1 MKTKKLV
8 MAALLGALAAILM
21 VLDFNV
27 PLAPGFIK
35 FDFSDFPVL
44 IGGFVFGPLTGVLI
58 AFLKIV
64 LNLLFK
70 PTTTMF
76 VGEASNFL
84 LSVCYMGVACLFYR
98 KHRTK
103 KGAVI
108 GMVLATVTTSL
119 FAIASNILVMF
130 PMYAKL
136 FGMSMEQIVGMVSAV
151 NPFVKDVTTMV
162 IASLVPFN
170 LFKYGVISL
179 ITFISYKKIEVILKK
194 YPNCKQ
200 KLEIRR

>member
-27 PLAPGFIK
+27 PFVPMFIK

-44 IGGFVFGPLTGVLI
+44 IGGFVFGPATGVLV

-64 LNLLFK
+64 LNLIFK

-84 LSVCYMGVACLFYR
+84 LSVCYMGVACIYYR

-103 KGAVI
+103 KGAVV
-108 GMVLATVTTSL
+108 GMALATVATSL
-119 FAIASNILVMF
+119 FAIASNLLVMF
-130 PMYAKL
+130 PTYAKL
-136 FGMSMEQIVGMVSAV
+136 FGMSTEAIIGMFSKI
-151 NPFVKDVTTMV
+151 NPLVKDMTTMV

-170 LFKYGVISL
+170 LLKYGVVSL
-179 ITFISYKKIEVILKK
+179 VTFISYKKIEVILKK
-194 YPNCKQ
+194 YSN
-200 KLEIRR
+200 